1 MKAFDGFLRIMAL
14 MAGVVLL
21 LLMAFTTL
29 DVVMRYF
36 FNAPFRGSL
45 EATEFA
51 MAIIVFLG
59 IAYCGLKGGH
69 IGVDLLEKLLDK
81 PSMRFVPVIVNLVG
95 AILFGIIAVTVVN
108 ETFEAWTQASNMLRM
123 PHWPFRLVVAFGSGL
138 YCIVLLIHAFEAARG
153 VKHTTSEV

>member
-1 MKAFDGFLRIMAL
+1 MKAFEGLLRIMAL
-14 MAGVVLL
+14 LAGVILL
-21 LLMAFTTL
+21 LLTVFTTL

-45 EATEFA
+45 EATEFS

-59 IAYCGLKGGH
+59 IAYCGLVGGH
-69 IGVDLLEKLLDK
+69 IGVDLLEKWLDK

-95 AILFGIIAVTVVN
+95 AVLFGLIAVTVVN
-108 ETFEAWTQASNMLRM
+108 ETVEAWKQISNMLRM

-138 YCIVLLIHAFEAARG
+138 YAIVLLIHAIQAARG
-153 VKHTTSEV
+153 VKHKTSEV

>member
-1 MKAFDGFLRIMAL
+1 MQVFDRFLRAMAL
-14 MAGVVLL
+14 LAGVVLL
-21 LLMAFTTL
+21 LLMAFTVL

-59 IAYCGLKGGH
+59 LAYCGWVGGH
-69 IGVDLLEKLLDK
+69 IGVDLLEKLLEK
-81 PSMRFVPVIVNLVG
+81 PSMRFVPVLVNLAG
-95 AILFGIIAVTVVN
+95 AILFAVIAVEVVS
-108 ETFEAWTQASNMLRM
+108 ETLFAWSQVSNMLRM

-138 YCIVLLIHAFEAARG
+138 YAIVLLIHTVQAARG
-153 VKHTTSEV
+153 VALKTSEV